1 MNTIG
6 FIGGS
11 GIYEALPLNDVR
23 EVAFD
28 TPYGEPSDAIT
39 IGEFAD
45 TGREVAFLPRHG
57 SEHGVSPTDLPY
69 RANMYALK
77 KAGVTHVF
85 ASNAVGSLRAGLEP
99 GTLVVPDQIYDRT
112 KHRELSF
119 YGDGVVVHQPFA
131 DPYSPELVDH
141 LAAAAESAVG
151 GDGDGEGESA
161 ADDTKV
167 VKGGTYVCIEGPQ
180 YSTRA
185 ESEFYKSQGWDLVGM
200 TAIPEAKL
208 AREAEIAYATIAG
221 VTDYDVWKE
230 DSEVTLEEVLENA
243 ETNQTAIKAAVEEA
257 VRTLPE
263 ELECD
268 AHTALDGT
276 VNTPTE
282 AIPEETKERVEPLLG
297 DYL

>member
-1 MNTIG
+1 MSTIG

-23 EVAFD
+23 EVEYD

-39 IGEFAD
+39 IGEFGD
-45 TGREVAFLPRHG
+45 TGKEVAFLPRHG
-57 SEHGVSPTDLPY
+57 SNHGVSPTDLPY

-77 KAGVTHVF
+77 KAGVTHIF
-85 ASNAVGSLRAGLEP
+85 ASNAVGSLKAELEP

-112 KHRELSF
+112 KHRDLSF

-141 LAAAAESAVG
+141 LTEAAESAVG
-151 GDGDGEGESA
+151 GDGEGDT
-161 ADDTKV
+161 ADDTNV

-221 VTDYDVWKE
+221 VTDYDVWKA
-230 DSEVTLEEVLENA
+230 DSEVTLAEVLENA
-243 ETNQTAIKAAVEEA
+243 EQNQKAIKAAVEEA
-257 VRTLPE
+257 VRTLPDG
-263 ELECD
+263 LEFD
-268 AHTALDGT
+268 AHTSLEGT

-282 AIPEETKERVEPLLG
+282 AIPEDTRERVEPLLG

>member
-1 MNTIG
+1 MSTIG

-23 EVAFD
+23 EVAYD

-45 TGREVAFLPRHG
+45 TGKEVAFLPRHG

-85 ASNAVGSLRAGLEP
+85 ASNAVGSLKEELAP

-112 KHRELSF
+112 KRRDLSF

-141 LAAAAESAVG
+141 LTEAAESA
-151 GDGDGEGESA
+151 A
-161 ADDTKV
+161 PADTDV
-167 VKGGTYVCIEGPQ
+167 VEGGTYVCIEGPQ

-243 ETNQTAIKAAVEEA
+243 EKNQKAIKAAVEEA
-257 VRTLPE
+257 VRTLPDD
-263 ELECD
+263 LECD
-268 AHTALDGT
+268 AHTSLAGT

-282 AIPEETKERVEPLLG
+282 AIPEDTRERVEPLLG

>member
-1 MNTIG
+1 MSTIG

-23 EVAFD
+23 EVEYD

-45 TGREVAFLPRHG
+45 TGKEVAFLPRHG

-77 KAGVTHVF
+77 KAGVTHIF
-85 ASNAVGSLRAGLEP
+85 ASNAVGSLKEELKP

-112 KHRELSF
+112 KHRHLSF

-141 LAAAAESAVG
+141 LTEAAESA
-151 GDGDGEGESA
+151 A
-161 ADDTKV
+161 PADTGV

-221 VTDYDVWKE
+221 VTDYDVWKA

-243 ETNQTAIKAAVEEA
+243 ERNQTAIKAAVEAA

-263 ELECD
+263 DLECD
-268 AHTALDGT
+268 AHTSLEGT

-282 AIPEETKERVEPLLG
+282 AIPEETQERVEPLLG

>member
-1 MNTIG
+1 MGTIG

-11 GIYEALPLNDVR
+11 GIYEALPLDDVR
-23 EVAFD
+23 EVEFD
-28 TPYGEPSDAIT
+28 TPYGAPSDAVT
-39 IGEFAD
+39 IGEFGD

-77 KAGVTHVF
+77 QAGVTHVF
-85 ASNAVGSLRAGLEP
+85 ASNAVGSLREELAP

-112 KHRELSF
+112 KRRDLSF

-141 LAAAAESAVG
+141 LTEAAESAVG
-151 GDGDGEGESA
+151 DDGTD
-161 ADDTKV
+161 V

-243 ETNQTAIKAAVEEA
+243 EQNQAAIKAAVEEA

-263 ELECD
+263 DLECD
-268 AHTALDGT
+268 AHTSLAGT

>member
-1 MNTIG
+1 MGTIG

-11 GIYEALPLNDVR
+11 GIYEALPLDDVR
-23 EVAFD
+23 EVEFD
-28 TPYGEPSDAIT
+28 TPYGAPSDAVT
-39 IGEFAD
+39 IGEFGD

-77 KAGVTHVF
+77 RAGVTHVF
-85 ASNAVGSLRAGLEP
+85 SSNAVGSLKEELEP

-112 KHRELSF
+112 KHRDLSF

-141 LAAAAESAVG
+141 LTEAAESAVG
-151 GDGDGEGESA
+151 DDGTD
-161 ADDTKV
+161 V

-243 ETNQTAIKAAVEEA
+243 ERNQQAIKAAVEEA
-257 VRTLPE
+257 VRTLPDE
-263 ELECD
+263 FECD
-268 AHTALDGT
+268 AHTSLDGT

-282 AIPEETKERVEPLLG
+282 AIPEDTRERVEPLLG

>member
-1 MNTIG
+1 MSTIG

-23 EVAFD
+23 EVEYD

-39 IGEFAD
+39 IGEFGD
-45 TGREVAFLPRHG
+45 TGKEVAFLPRHG
-57 SEHGVSPTDLPY
+57 SNHGVSPTDLPY

-77 KAGVTHVF
+77 KAGVTHIF
-85 ASNAVGSLRAGLEP
+85 ASNAVGSLKAELEP

-112 KHRELSF
+112 KHRDLSF

-141 LAAAAESAVG
+141 LTEAAESAVG
-151 GDGDGEGESA
+151 GDGEGDT
-161 ADDTKV
+161 ADDTNV

-185 ESEFYKSQGWDLVGM
+185 ESEFYKAQGWDLVGM

-221 VTDYDVWKE
+221 VTDYDVWKA
-230 DSEVTLEEVLENA
+230 DSEVTLAEVLENA
-243 ETNQTAIKAAVEEA
+243 EQNQKAIKAAVEEA
-257 VRTLPE
+257 VRTLPDG
-263 ELECD
+263 LECD
-268 AHTALDGT
+268 AHTSLEGT

-282 AIPEETKERVEPLLG
+282 AIPEDTRERVEPLLG

>member
-141 LAAAAESAVG
+141 LAAAAESAVD
-151 GDGDGEGESA
+151 DGAGA
-161 ADDTKV
+161 ADDTRV
-167 VKGGTYVCIEGPQ
+167 VNGGTYVCIEGPQ

-282 AIPEETKERVEPLLG
+282 AIPDETKERVEPLLG

>member
-1 MNTIG
+1 MGTIG

-23 EVAFD
+23 EVEFD
-28 TPYGEPSDAIT
+28 TPYGEPSDAVT
-39 IGEFAD
+39 IGEFGG

-57 SEHGVSPTDLPY
+57 ADHGVSPTDLPY

-85 ASNAVGSLRAGLEP
+85 ASNAVGSLKEELEP

-112 KHRELSF
+112 KGRDLSF

-141 LAAAAESAVG
+141 LTEAAESAAPG
-151 GDGDGEGESA
+151 
-161 ADDTKV
+161 DTKV

-221 VTDYDVWKE
+221 VTDYDVWKA

-243 ETNQTAIKAAVEEA
+243 EKNQTAIKAAVEEA

-263 ELECD
+263 DLECD
-268 AHTALDGT
+268 AHTSLEGT

>member
-1 MNTIG
+1 MSTIG

-23 EVAFD
+23 EVEYD

-39 IGEFAD
+39 IGEFGD
-45 TGREVAFLPRHG
+45 TGKEVAFLPRHG
-57 SEHGVSPTDLPY
+57 SNHGVSPTDLPY

-77 KAGVTHVF
+77 KAGVTHIF
-85 ASNAVGSLRAGLEP
+85 ASNAVGSLKAELEP

-112 KHRELSF
+112 KHRDLSF

-141 LAAAAESAVG
+141 LTEAAESAVG
-151 GDGDGEGESA
+151 GDGEGDT
-161 ADDTKV
+161 ADDTNV

-221 VTDYDVWKE
+221 VTDYDVCKA
-230 DSEVTLEEVLENA
+230 DSEVTLAEVLENA
-243 ETNQTAIKAAVEEA
+243 EQNQKAIKAAVEEA
-257 VRTLPE
+257 VRTLPDG
-263 ELECD
+263 LECD
-268 AHTALDGT
+268 AHTSLEGT

-282 AIPEETKERVEPLLG
+282 AIPEDTRERVEPLLG

>member
-1 MNTIG
+1 MGTIG

-11 GIYEALPLNDVR
+11 GIYDALPLNDVR
-23 EVAFD
+23 EVEYD
-28 TPYGEPSDAIT
+28 TPYGAPSDAVT

-57 SEHGVSPTDLPY
+57 SDHGASPTDLPY

-85 ASNAVGSLRAGLEP
+85 ASNAVGSLKEELEP

-112 KHRELSF
+112 KGRELSF

-141 LAAAAESAVG
+141 LTEAAESAVG
-151 GDGDGEGESA
+151 ADGDA
-161 ADDTKV
+161 ADTKV

-185 ESEFYKSQGWDLVGM
+185 ESEFYKRQGWDLVGM

-221 VTDYDVWKE
+221 VTDYDVWKA

-243 ETNQTAIKAAVEEA
+243 EKNQKAIKAAVEEA
-257 VRTLPE
+257 VRSLPE
-263 ELECD
+263 DLECD
-268 AHTALDGT
+268 AHTSLEGT

>member
-1 MNTIG
+1 M
-6 FIGGS
+6 
-11 GIYEALPLNDVR
+11 R
-23 EVAFD
+23 EVEYD

-39 IGEFAD
+39 IGEFGD
-45 TGREVAFLPRHG
+45 TGKEVAFLPRHG
-57 SEHGVSPTDLPY
+57 SNHGVSPTDLPY

-77 KAGVTHVF
+77 KAGVTHIF
-85 ASNAVGSLRAGLEP
+85 ASNAVGSLKAELEP

-112 KHRELSF
+112 KHRDLSF

-141 LAAAAESAVG
+141 LTEAAESAVG
-151 GDGDGEGESA
+151 GDGEGDT
-161 ADDTKV
+161 ADDTNV

-221 VTDYDVWKE
+221 VTDYDVWKA
-230 DSEVTLEEVLENA
+230 DSEVTLAEVLENA
-243 ETNQTAIKAAVEEA
+243 EQNQKAIKAAVEEA
-257 VRTLPE
+257 VRTLPDG
-263 ELECD
+263 LECD
-268 AHTALDGT
+268 AHTSLEGT

-282 AIPEETKERVEPLLG
+282 AIPEDTRERVEPLLG

>member
-1 MNTIG
+1 MSTIG

-23 EVAFD
+23 EGEYD

-85 ASNAVGSLRAGLEP
+85 ASNAVGSLKEELEP

-112 KHRELSF
+112 KRRDLSF

-141 LAAAAESAVG
+141 LTESAESA
-151 GDGDGEGESA
+151 A
-161 ADDTKV
+161 PADTDV

-230 DSEVTLEEVLENA
+230 DSEVTLQEVLENA
-243 ETNQTAIKAAVEEA
+243 EQNQTAIKAAVEEA
-257 VRTLPE
+257 VRTLPDD
-263 ELECD
+263 LECE
-268 AHTALDGT
+268 AHTSLEGT

-282 AIPEETKERVEPLLG
+282 AIPEDTRERVEPLLG

>member
-1 MNTIG
+1 MSTIG

-23 EVAFD
+23 EVEYD

-45 TGREVAFLPRHG
+45 TGKEVAFLPRHG
-57 SEHGVSPTDLPY
+57 SNHGVSPTDLPY

-77 KAGVTHVF
+77 QAGVTHVF
-85 ASNAVGSLRAGLEP
+85 ASNAVGSLKEELEP

-112 KHRELSF
+112 KHRDLSF

-141 LAAAAESAVG
+141 LTEAAESSVG
-151 GDGDGEGESA
+151 SGDGDNGDGDGG
-161 ADDTKV
+161 TNV

-243 ETNQTAIKAAVEEA
+243 ERNQQAIKAAVEEA
-257 VRTLPE
+257 VRTLPDE
-263 ELECD
+263 FECD
-268 AHTALDGT
+268 AHTSLDGT

-282 AIPEETKERVEPLLG
+282 AIPEDTRERVEPLLG

>member
-1 MNTIG
+1 MNRIG

-11 GIYEALPLNDVR
+11 GIYDALPLDDVR
-23 EVAFD
+23 EVTYD
-28 TPYGEPSDAIT
+28 TPYGEPSDAVT
-39 IGEFAD
+39 VGEFAD

-57 SEHGVSPTDLPY
+57 SDHGASPTDLPY

-77 KAGVTHVF
+77 RAGVTHVF
-85 ASNAVGSLRAGLEP
+85 ASNAVGSLREDLEP

-112 KHRELSF
+112 KRRDLSF

-131 DPYSPELVDH
+131 NPYSPELVDH
-141 LAAAAESAVG
+141 VAEAAAATT
-151 GDGDGEGESA
+151 D
-161 ADDTKV
+161 ADTDV

-185 ESEFYKSQGWDLVGM
+185 ESAFYRSQGWDLVGM

-243 ETNQTAIKAAVEEA
+243 ERNQEAIEAAVEEA

-263 ELECD
+263 DHTCE
-268 AHTALDGT
+268 AHTSLEGT

-282 AIPEETKERVEPLLG
+282 AIPRETRKRVEPLLG
-297 DYL
+297 EYL